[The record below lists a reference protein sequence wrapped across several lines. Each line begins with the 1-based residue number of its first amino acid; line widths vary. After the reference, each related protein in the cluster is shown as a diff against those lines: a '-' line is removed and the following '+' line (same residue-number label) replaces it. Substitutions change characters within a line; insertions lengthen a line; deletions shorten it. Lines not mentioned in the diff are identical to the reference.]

1 MIRDGS
7 YGDNSDLA
15 QNNTDDA
22 GDKQG
27 TVHEDYNLNQRAPA
41 REEGLTKETWGEYLL
56 RIFGG
61 TILYFLYFF
70 SLRFQIYIL
79 LNMETK

>member
-41 REEGLTKETWGEYLL
+41 REEGLTKETRGEYLL
-56 RIFGG
+56 RVAGG
-61 TILYFLYFF
+61 TVKVFF
-70 SLRFQIYIL
+70 F
-79 LNMETK
+79 